1 MGNHWWLFVVM
12 VLGVGVGVGVG
23 LVVGVGVVG
32 VLGRWWGEE
41 VDKVSA

>member
-12 VLGVGVGVGVG
+12 VLGVG
-23 LVVGVGVVG
+23 VGVGVVG

>member
-1 MGNHWWLFVVM
+1 VVM
-12 VLGVGVGVGVG
+12 VLGVG
-23 LVVGVGVVG
+23 VGVGVVG

>member
-23 LVVGVGVVG
+23 V

>member
-12 VLGVGVGVGVG
+12 VL
-23 LVVGVGVVG
+23 GVGVVG

>member
-12 VLGVGVGVGVG
+12 VLG
-23 LVVGVGVVG
+23 VGVGVVG